1 MSNNTLTSTIDTVYK
16 PIDCSTGTQDATHKK
31 ENLPAKFF
39 KNMVSGYWLL
49 LRLKEDAL
57 INEDTFNTALTDF
70 IKPFDS
76 VAQQNSLYL
85 SFENDFKLLSKDLKK
100 MIRDKHK
107 PTKEKKTTKK
117 VTNNIVKDNKDSD
130 DIVSRIVD
138 AALNSC
144 EPDKPKRKYS
154 RKKSVEPVM
163 QPDTNTEIDTKLTEE
178 ENVDTAKPKRK
189 YSRTKPVIG
198 DSKEIDAVKPKIKNS
213 KKKPVLAE
221 EVLAEEVLVEKVL
234 AEEVL
239 VEKVLAEEVLAEK
252 ELTEEVLA
260 EEVLAEKELEEGEL
274 EEEELEE
281 EELEVELF
289 TFNDGFVCLYDA
301 KDLSLYD
308 KDTHA
313 PITERKL
320 TRIMLPNN
328 AGTMIL
334 DDKNNAYN

>member
-1 MSNNTLTSTIDTVYK
+1 
-16 PIDCSTGTQDATHKK
+16 
-31 ENLPAKFF
+31 
-39 KNMVSGYWLL
+39 
-49 LRLKEDAL
+49 
-57 INEDTFNTALTDF
+57 
-70 IKPFDS
+70 
-76 VAQQNSLYL
+76 
-85 SFENDFKLLSKDLKK
+85 
-100 MIRDKHK
+100 
-107 PTKEKKTTKK
+107 
-117 VTNNIVKDNKDSD
+117 
-130 DIVSRIVD
+130 
-138 AALNSC
+138 
-144 EPDKPKRKYS
+144 
-154 RKKSVEPVM
+154 M

-239 VEKVLAEEVLAEK
+239 AEK

-260 EEVLAEKELEEGEL
+260 EKELTEEVLAEKELEEGEL

>member
-1 MSNNTLTSTIDTVYK
+1 M
-16 PIDCSTGTQDATHKK
+16 
-31 ENLPAKFF
+31 
-39 KNMVSGYWLL
+39 
-49 LRLKEDAL
+49 
-57 INEDTFNTALTDF
+57 
-70 IKPFDS
+70 
-76 VAQQNSLYL
+76 
-85 SFENDFKLLSKDLKK
+85 
-100 MIRDKHK
+100 
-107 PTKEKKTTKK
+107 
-117 VTNNIVKDNKDSD
+117 
-130 DIVSRIVD
+130 
-138 AALNSC
+138 
-144 EPDKPKRKYS
+144 
-154 RKKSVEPVM
+154 
-163 QPDTNTEIDTKLTEE
+163 TEIDTKLTEE

-221 EVLAEEVLVEKVL
+221 EVLAEEVL
-234 AEEVL
+234 
-239 VEKVLAEEVLAEK
+239 
-252 ELTEEVLA
+252 
-260 EEVLAEKELEEGEL
+260 AEKELEEGEL

-313 PITERKL
+313 PVTERKL